1 MMLNKSKFKL
11 GFNLK
16 KSIKNLG
23 ELTKRLQRFNKTEG
37 NSKSKIKF
45 YGKIKDYNLKKKLT
59 LGFGSIMIV
68 NIVFMIFL
76 LVSMGVMSQKIN
88 RLYNGPFVTNNS
100 VWDTR
105 ISLLNIDRYMYRS
118 MLESD
123 QNRIGKFIKLA
134 DEEENVL
141 QEKVTKL
148 KNSDNVDGQLLNDF
162 QINLDE
168 ALKDRK
174 KISDSL
180 LSGDKYAA
188 RIIMDSGYKSK
199 IENCEE
205 FISDIYNLSHK
216 DAEKFIKVSN
226 ISRNIAIVVA
236 LCGVIFIMFICFKI
250 TKYITSKILEGI
262 SHVTDVSNNLANG
275 VLKTSEDYD
284 SNDEMGMM
292 SRNLNGT
299 ISILDSYIG
308 DISNVLKELS
318 EGNLNTKVKIKYS
331 GDFLE
336 IENSLKN
343 IITSLSSVFLSINN
357 ASCIVSR
364 GAKEISVTGELLS
377 EGSDHQAKSIEEVV
391 ESIIDISDKI
401 KDNTKNSIEVD
412 KLFDNTTKM
421 INDENDRMN
430 LLLQSMDKINKSSEK
445 INEIIDT
452 IKSIADDTNLLA
464 LNAAI
469 EAARAGEYGRGF
481 SVVADEVSKLAKQSQ
496 DAVKSTTRIIND
508 SINSIIEGTGIVKE
522 ISEDLNVISEDVN
535 NVSNL
540 VKKITMSSEEQLF
553 HINSITG
560 KIDDISCVIESNL
573 EIVENTKLS
582 ANELARESGIL
593 DEEIRRFNFSMEM

>member
-1 MMLNKSKFKL
+1 MMLNKSKLKL

-23 ELTKRLQRFNKTEG
+23 EFTKRFNKTEG
-37 NSKSKIKF
+37 NSKIKF
-45 YGKIKDYNLKKKLT
+45 YRKIKDYNLKKKLT

-205 FISDIYNLSHK
+205 FISEIYNLSHK
-216 DAEKFIKVSN
+216 DAEKFI
-226 ISRNIAIVVA
+226 
-236 LCGVIFIMFICFKI
+236 
-250 TKYITSKILEGI
+250 
-262 SHVTDVSNNLANG
+262 
-275 VLKTSEDYD
+275 
-284 SNDEMGMM
+284 
-292 SRNLNGT
+292 
-299 ISILDSYIG
+299 
-308 DISNVLKELS
+308 
-318 EGNLNTKVKIKYS
+318 
-331 GDFLE
+331 
-336 IENSLKN
+336 
-343 IITSLSSVFLSINN
+343 
-357 ASCIVSR
+357 
-364 GAKEISVTGELLS
+364 
-377 EGSDHQAKSIEEVV
+377 
-391 ESIIDISDKI
+391 
-401 KDNTKNSIEVD
+401 
-412 KLFDNTTKM
+412 
-421 INDENDRMN
+421 
-430 LLLQSMDKINKSSEK
+430 
-445 INEIIDT
+445 
-452 IKSIADDTNLLA
+452 
-464 LNAAI
+464 
-469 EAARAGEYGRGF
+469 
-481 SVVADEVSKLAKQSQ
+481 
-496 DAVKSTTRIIND
+496 
-508 SINSIIEGTGIVKE
+508 
-522 ISEDLNVISEDVN
+522 
-535 NVSNL
+535 
-540 VKKITMSSEEQLF
+540 
-553 HINSITG
+553 
-560 KIDDISCVIESNL
+560 
-573 EIVENTKLS
+573 
-582 ANELARESGIL
+582 
-593 DEEIRRFNFSMEM
+593 

>member
-1 MMLNKSKFKL
+1 
-11 GFNLK
+11 
-16 KSIKNLG
+16 
-23 ELTKRLQRFNKTEG
+23 
-37 NSKSKIKF
+37 
-45 YGKIKDYNLKKKLT
+45 
-59 LGFGSIMIV
+59 MIV

-205 FISDIYNLSHK
+205 FISDIYNLSH
-216 DAEKFIKVSN
+216 
-226 ISRNIAIVVA
+226 
-236 LCGVIFIMFICFKI
+236 
-250 TKYITSKILEGI
+250 
-262 SHVTDVSNNLANG
+262 NG

-284 SNDEMGMM
+284 PNDEMGMM

-573 EIVENTKLS
+573 EIVEKTKLS

-593 DEEIRRFNFSMEM
+593 DEEIRFNFSMEM

>member
-1 MMLNKSKFKL
+1 
-11 GFNLK
+11 
-16 KSIKNLG
+16 
-23 ELTKRLQRFNKTEG
+23 
-37 NSKSKIKF
+37 
-45 YGKIKDYNLKKKLT
+45 
-59 LGFGSIMIV
+59 
-68 NIVFMIFL
+68 
-76 LVSMGVMSQKIN
+76 
-88 RLYNGPFVTNNS
+88 
-100 VWDTR
+100 
-105 ISLLNIDRYMYRS
+105 
-118 MLESD
+118 
-123 QNRIGKFIKLA
+123 
-134 DEEENVL
+134 
-141 QEKVTKL
+141 
-148 KNSDNVDGQLLNDF
+148 
-162 QINLDE
+162 
-168 ALKDRK
+168 
-174 KISDSL
+174 
-180 LSGDKYAA
+180 
-188 RIIMDSGYKSK
+188 
-199 IENCEE
+199 
-205 FISDIYNLSHK
+205 
-216 DAEKFIKVSN
+216 
-226 ISRNIAIVVA
+226 
-236 LCGVIFIMFICFKI
+236 MFICFKI

-508 SINSIIEGTGIVKE
+508 SINSILEGTGIVKE

-573 EIVENTKLS
+573 EIVEKTKLS